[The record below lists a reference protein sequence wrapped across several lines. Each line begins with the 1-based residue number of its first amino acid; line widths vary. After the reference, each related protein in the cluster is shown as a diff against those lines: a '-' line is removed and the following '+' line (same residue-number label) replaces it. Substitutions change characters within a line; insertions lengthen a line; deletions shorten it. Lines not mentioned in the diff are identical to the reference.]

1 MDQINKLSIR
11 NYVHVYGYGDLP
23 REPLSATHWERRLA
37 PRSAYQA
44 DEPSDVVLS
53 TTITL
58 DSETGYGVDY
68 EVLVCAEWDPGQRGG
83 LTDPSWRPHWHSV
96 EAWYHREGRG
106 YRRLELTDRVREQLL
121 AELDR
126 EAEYRCECPDD
137 YDY

>member
-1 MDQINKLSIR
+1 MDKLSIR
-11 NYVHVYGYGDLP
+11 NHIHVYGYGYGDNLP

-44 DEPSDVVLS
+44 DEPTDVVLS

-68 EVLVCAEWDPGQRGG
+68 EVLVCADYEPAQRGG
-83 LTDPSWRPHWHSV
+83 WEDESWEAYWHSP
-96 EAWYHREGRG
+96 EAWYYRKGRG
-106 YRRLELTDRVREQLL
+106 WKRLELTDRVKEQLL

-126 EAEYRCECPDD
+126 EAEYRRNYRD
-137 YDY
+137 